1 MLHVI
6 FTMNEAMGVTRVG
19 DAAAEKSADRVAF
32 VTTGEPHVIAL
43 GYESWLAGLTS
54 EVSHS
59 FFGGPDRIRTCDTW
73 FRKPLLYPL
82 SYGASQPLQTSGYHT
97 KSVADYL
104 CYQSRP
110 AGQA

>member
-1 MLHVI
+1 
-6 FTMNEAMGVTRVG
+6 MNEAMGVTRVG

-32 VTTGEPHVIAL
+32 VITGEPHVIAL

-82 SYGASQPLQTSGYHT
+82 SYGALPIKGLTRVVRQGRLDQPQT
-97 KSVADYL
+97 
-104 CYQSRP
+104 P
-110 AGQA
+110 